1 MHPEK
6 HEVEEIYQLWKTYF
20 GFDDGGSIDDYFK
33 RNFTLETCYVLRKEH
48 TIAACLCAHP
58 HTMMLQGKQVPIR
71 FISGVITKKEFQHR
85 GYMKELFSLVFADD
99 PKCALWVLQA
109 YQPRIYAS
117 LGFLPTYFANV
128 YVIEPESLLVK
139 NGRITEVY
147 DTQILSTFA
156 SHYLSAYDG
165 YIQRDEAWYENI
177 LLETQARG
185 GKILGS
191 FIENELTAY
200 AICFQEEDVISI
212 EEVMYQDIQALENL
226 LAHITATSTPIE
238 FVTPAYLPYAKQSDK
253 CTLLVRLGNIETLK
267 NIFQTNITCLK
278 DVYIDIQTL
287 YHYGFW

>member
-6 HEVEEIYQLWKTYF
+6 HEVEEIYHLWKTYF

-33 RNFTLETCYVLRKEH
+33 RNFTLETCYVLRKNN
-48 TIAACLCAHP
+48 TIVACLCAHP

-128 YVIEPESLLVK
+128 YEIEAKDLLVE
-139 NGRITEVY
+139 NSRITEVD
-147 DTQILSTFA
+147 DTQVLSTFA

-200 AICFQEEDVISI
+200 AICFQEDIISI
-212 EEVMYQDIQALENL
+212 EEVMYQDNQALENL
-226 LAHITATSTPIE
+226 LAHISSTSTPIE
-238 FVTPAYLPYAKQSDK
+238 LVTPAQFPYAKQGEK
-253 CTLLVRLGNIETLK
+253 CTLLVRLGNVETLK
-267 NIFQTNITCLK
+267 NIFQTNVTCLK
-278 DVYIDIQTL
+278 DVYTDTQTF